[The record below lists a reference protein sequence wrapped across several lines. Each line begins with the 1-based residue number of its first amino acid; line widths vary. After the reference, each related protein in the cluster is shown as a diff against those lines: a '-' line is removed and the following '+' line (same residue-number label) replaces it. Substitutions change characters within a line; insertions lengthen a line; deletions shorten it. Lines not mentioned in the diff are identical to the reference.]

1 MYVPGAVTVFTF
13 EGWSTPSRSRCQP
26 WLCRSPELPMLSN
39 GSLYSLT
46 VHVED
51 SVTGAPPL
59 VQFQLPAWL
68 QAQVVPDLVARHAHG
83 QIAVDPRLAS
93 RQVGQAGPVARAPA
107 GEDVHH
113 VLVAG
118 RG

>member
-68 QAQVVPDLVARHAHG
+68 R
-83 QIAVDPRLAS
+83 PRLCPIS
-93 RQVGQAGPVARAPA
+93 WPVTRTVRSPLIH
-107 GEDVHH
+107 DS
-113 VLVAG
+113 LPG
-118 RG
+118 R